1 MQTHKN
7 LTLQL
12 VWQEGR
18 ESNPDGYGY
27 SRFCDLYRRWLK
39 KLDLVL
45 RQEHR
50 AGEKMF
56 VDYAGATIPIHD
68 PESGEVHPAAVFVA
82 VLGASS
88 YTFAE
93 ATTGQDLRN
102 WIGSHMR
109 AFEFFGGVAEV
120 VVPDNLKSAV
130 THPSYYEPDLNPT
143 YRDLGEHYGV
153 AIIPARP
160 YRARDKAKA
169 EVGVQVVQRWIV
181 AALRKRKFFSLAEV
195 NQAIAELLARLNQR
209 PFRKRE
215 GSRAT
220 LFAQLDQPA
229 LKPLPAIRYQF
240 GEWETARVNIDYH
253 IEVER
258 HYYSVPYA
266 LVHQQVEVHLTGET
280 VEVLYRGVRVTSHVR
295 SYQPGKATTL
305 TEHMPKSHQKYVGR
319 TPSRLIED
327 AEQIGPYAGQLVEA
341 ILAAKRHP
349 EQGYRSCLGILTPGE
364 NLSGR
369 AYGSGSPTLPERS
382 RLQLPEYGLDS
393 EEPTRPAAAAWRS
406 ADSKHC
412 EPREHP
418 RRRLLR
424 FPAGG
429 RASGDP
435 VSPRGEPC
443 STNKRSR
450 NYTPCGCA
458 AWPMPLPNNRKSHRP
473 RSSASRNALPCWWI
487 ASGTGDRIGRWNGG
501 SERAGCKVQPAW
513 KTSTSARR
521 EVWTSKWCV
530 R

>member
-1 MQTHKN
+1 MRKLKEVLRLQSLGLSQHQIARSCSVSQSTVHEYVSAAQRAGVKWPLPEDWGDQQIEQAVFPQRPDPAIWRKHAEPDWPQIHQELQTHKD

-18 ESNPDGYGY
+18 ENNPEGYGY

-45 RQEHR
+45 RQDHR

-56 VDYAGATIPIHD
+56 VDYAGATIPIYD
-68 PESGEVHPAAVFVA
+68 PASGAVNPAAVFVA

-93 ATTGQDLRN
+93 ATSGQDLPN
-102 WIGSHMR
+102 WTGSHMR
-109 AFEFFGGVAEV
+109 AFEFFGGVTEV

-143 YRDLGEHYGV
+143 YHDLGEHYGV

-195 NQAIAELLARLNQR
+195 NQAIAELLVRLNAR
-209 PFRKRE
+209 PFRKRP
-215 GSRAT
+215 GSRAS

-229 LKPLPAIRYQF
+229 LKPLPATRYQF
-240 GEWETARVNIDYH
+240 GEWKTARVNIDYH

-266 LVHQQVEVHLTGET
+266 LVHLEVDVHWTAET
-280 VEVLYRGVRVTSHVR
+280 VEVLHRGVRVASHVR
-295 SYQPGKATTL
+295 SYVPAKATTL

-327 AEQIGPYAGQLVEA
+327 AQQIGPVTGQLVEA

-349 EQGYRSCLGILTPGE
+349 EQGYRSCLGILRLAKTYPAE
-364 NLSGR
+364 RMEAAARRALRAR
-369 AYGSGSPTLPERS
+369 AYNCQSMDSILKN
-382 RLQLPEYGLDS
+382 QLDRVPLTSD
-393 EEPTRPAAAAWRS
+393 PPVPPAVDHDNIRG
-406 ADSKHC
+406 ADY
-412 EPREHP
+412 
-418 RRRLLR
+418 
-424 FPAGG
+424 FD
-429 RASGDP
+429 SGD
-435 VSPRGEPC
+435 
-443 STNKRSR
+443 
-450 NYTPCGCA
+450 
-458 AWPMPLPNNRKSHRP
+458 
-473 RSSASRNALPCWWI
+473 
-487 ASGTGDRIGRWNGG
+487 
-501 SERAGCKVQPAW
+501 
-513 KTSTSARR
+513 
-521 EVWTSKWCV
+521 
-530 R
+530 

>member
-1 MQTHKN
+1 MRKLKEVLRLCSLGLSQHQIARSCSISQSTVQGYLSAAQAAGVKWPAPESWDDQQIERTLFPQRPAPAVWRKHPEPDWTPIHQELQTHKN

-12 VWQEGR
+12 VWQEVR
-18 ESNPDGYGY
+18 ESNPEGYGY

-56 VDYAGATIPIHD
+56 VDYAGATIPIQN
-68 PESGEVHPAAVFVA
+68 PESGQVHPAAVFVA

-109 AFEFFGGVAEV
+109 AWEFFGGVAEV

-181 AALRKRKFFSLAEV
+181 AALRKRKFFSLAKV
-195 NQAIAELLARLNQR
+195 NQAIAELLVRLNQR

-229 LKPLPAIRYQF
+229 LKPLPATRYQF
-240 GEWETARVNIDYH
+240 GEWKTARVNIDYH

-266 LVHQQVEVHLTGET
+266 LAHQQVDVHLTGET
-280 VEVLYRGVRVTSHVR
+280 LEVLHRGVRVTSHVR
-295 SYQPGKATTL
+295 SSLPGKATTL
-305 TEHMPKSHQKYVGR
+305 TEHMPKAHQKYVGR

-327 AEQIGPYAGQLVEA
+327 AQQTGPYTGQLVEA

-349 EQGYRSCLGILTPGE
+349 EMGYRSCLGILRLAKTYPAERMEAAARRCLRARAYNCQSMASILKNHLDRLPLPGE
-364 NLSGR
+364 
-369 AYGSGSPTLPERS
+369 P
-382 RLQLPEYGLDS
+382 Q
-393 EEPTRPAAAAWRS
+393 
-406 ADSKHC
+406 
-412 EPREHP
+412 
-418 RRRLLR
+418 
-424 FPAGG
+424 
-429 RASGDP
+429 
-435 VSPRGEPC
+435 
-443 STNKRSR
+443 
-450 NYTPCGCA
+450 
-458 AWPMPLPNNRKSHRP
+458 
-473 RSSASRNALPCWWI
+473 
-487 ASGTGDRIGRWNGG
+487 
-501 SERAGCKVQPAW
+501 VQPAV
-513 KTSTSARR
+513 SHENIRGADYFDSPP
-521 EVWTSKWCV
+521 ESDPPVIQ
-530 R
+530 

>member
-1 MQTHKN
+1 LKEVLRLDSLGLSQHQIARSCCISQSTVHEYVSAAQAVGVKWPLPENWDDRKVEQALFPQRPGPAVWRKHPEPDWSQIHQELQTHKD

-18 ESNPDGYGY
+18 ECRPEGYGY

-56 VDYAGATIPIHD
+56 VDYAGATIPINN
-68 PESGEVHPAAVFVA
+68 PQTGEAHPAAVFVA

-109 AFEFFGGVAEV
+109 AWEFFGGVAEV

-160 YRARDKAKA
+160 YRPRDKAKA

-181 AALRKRKFFSLAEV
+181 AALRKRKFFSVDEV
-195 NQAIAELLARLNQR
+195 NQAIAELLVRLNQR

-215 GSRAT
+215 GSRAS

-229 LKPLPAIRYQF
+229 LQPLPATRYQF
-240 GEWETARVNIDYH
+240 GEWKKARVNIDYH
-253 IEVER
+253 IEIER

-266 LVHQQVEVHLTGET
+266 LVHQEVEVHLTGET
-280 VEVLYRGVRVTSHVR
+280 LEVLHRGVRVASHAR
-295 SYQPGKATTL
+295 SYEPAKATTL
-305 TEHMPKSHQKYVGR
+305 TEHMSKAHQKYVGR

-327 AEQIGPYAGQLVEA
+327 AQQIGPSTGQLVEE

-349 EQGYRSCLGILTPGE
+349 EQGYRSCLGILRLAKAYPVERMEAAARRALRARAYNFQSMDSILKNQLDRVPLPGE
-364 NLSGR
+364 PS
-369 AYGSGSPTLPERS
+369 
-382 RLQLPEYGLDS
+382 
-393 EEPTRPAAAAWRS
+393 
-406 ADSKHC
+406 
-412 EPREHP
+412 
-418 RRRLLR
+418 
-424 FPAGG
+424 
-429 RASGDP
+429 
-435 VSPRGEPC
+435 
-443 STNKRSR
+443 
-450 NYTPCGCA
+450 
-458 AWPMPLPNNRKSHRP
+458 
-473 RSSASRNALPCWWI
+473 
-487 ASGTGDRIGRWNGG
+487 
-501 SERAGCKVQPAW
+501 VQPAVEHENIRGADYFD
-513 KTSTSARR
+513 SPPEAIPP
-521 EVWTSKWCV
+521 VIP
-530 R
+530 

>member
-1 MQTHKN
+1 MRKLKEVLRLHSLGLSQHQIARSCSISQSTVHEYVSAAQTAGVRWPLPDTWNEQQIEQSLFPQRPAPSVWRKHREPDWTKIHQDLQTHKD

-27 SRFCDLYRRWLK
+27 SRYCELYRRWLK

-56 VDYAGATIPIHD
+56 VDYAGATIPIHHA
-68 PESGEVHPAAVFVA
+68 ESGEVHGAAVFVA

-102 WIGSHMR
+102 WIGSHQR
-109 AFEFFGGVAEV
+109 AFEFFGGVTEV

-160 YRARDKAKA
+160 YRPREKAKA

-181 AALRKRKFFSLAEV
+181 AALRKLFSLAEV
-195 NQAIAELLARLNQR
+195 NQAIAELLVRVNQQ

-220 LFAQLDQPA
+220 LFAQLDRPA
-229 LKPLPAIRYQF
+229 LKPLPATRYQF

-258 HYYSVPYA
+258 HFYSVPYA
-266 LVHQQVEVHLTGET
+266 LVHQEVEVHLTGET
-280 VEVLYRGVRVTSHVR
+280 VEIPTPRGADSFACAFLRGR
-295 SYQPGKATTL
+295 
-305 TEHMPKSHQKYVGR
+305 KSHG
-319 TPSRLIED
+319 
-327 AEQIGPYAGQLVEA
+327 AERAQAQVAPEVLGAHA
-341 ILAAKRHP
+341 LAADRRGAADRTVHRATGGSDP
-349 EQGYRSCLGILTPGE
+349 GGETTSGDGLSVLPGDSAAGE
-364 NLSGR
+364 NVSCR
-369 AYGSGSPTLPERS
+369 AHGSGSPALPAGAG
-382 RLQLPEYGLDS
+382 LQLPEHGLDL
-393 EEPTRPAAAAWRS
+393 EEPARPV
-406 ADSKHC
+406 AD
-412 EPREHP
+412 
-418 RRRLLR
+418 
-424 FPAGG
+424 
-429 RASGDP
+429 
-435 VSPRGEPC
+435 
-443 STNKRSR
+443 
-450 NYTPCGCA
+450 
-458 AWPMPLPNNRKSHRP
+458 
-473 RSSASRNALPCWWI
+473 
-487 ASGTGDRIGRWNGG
+487 
-501 SERAGCKVQPAW
+501 
-513 KTSTSARR
+513 
-521 EVWTSKWCV
+521 
-530 R
+530 

>member
-1 MQTHKN
+1 LQRHKD

-12 VWQEGR
+12 VWQEAR

-27 SRFCDLYRRWLK
+27 SRFCDLYRRWLS
-39 KLDLVL
+39 KLDVVL

-56 VDYAGATIPIHD
+56 VDYAGATVAIHN
-68 PESGEVHPAAVFVA
+68 PESGEVHPSAVFVA

-109 AFEFFGGVAEV
+109 AWEFFGGVAEV

-160 YRARDKAKA
+160 YRPREKAKA

-195 NQAIAELLARLNQR
+195 NQAIAELLPRLNQR

-229 LKPLPAIRYQF
+229 LKPLPATRYQF

-258 HYYSVPYA
+258 HFYSVPYA
-266 LVHQQVEVHLTGET
+266 LVHQKVDVHLTGET
-280 VEVLYRGVRVTSHVR
+280 LEIIHRGVRVASHVR
-295 SYQPGKATTL
+295 SYVVGKATTL

-327 AEQIGPYAGQLVEA
+327 AQQTGPYTGQLVES

-349 EQGYRSCLGILTPGE
+349 EQGYRSCLGILRLAKTYPAE
-364 NLSGR
+364 RMEAAARRCIRAR
-369 AYGSGSPTLPERS
+369 AYNCTSMTSILKNQLDRLP
-382 RLQLPEYGLDS
+382 L
-393 EEPTRPAAAAWRS
+393 
-406 ADSKHC
+406 
-412 EPREHP
+412 
-418 RRRLLR
+418 
-424 FPAGG
+424 AGG
-429 RASGDP
+429 P
-435 VSPRGEPC
+435 P
-443 STNKRSR
+443 
-450 NYTPCGCA
+450 
-458 AWPMPLPNNRKSHRP
+458 
-473 RSSASRNALPCWWI
+473 
-487 ASGTGDRIGRWNGG
+487 
-501 SERAGCKVQPAW
+501 VQPGVNHENIRGADYFD
-513 KTSTSARR
+513 SPPEA
-521 EVWTSKWCV
+521 EPPVIQ
-530 R
+530 